1 MGDKMKNVKIMDMEG
16 DVLIFVKEK
25 KGKYTVTKNSEFK
38 KLKVEIRDDKNNL
51 IRISDQADLT

>member
-1 MGDKMKNVKIMDMEG
+1 MKNVKIMDMEG
-16 DVLIFVKEK
+16 DMLIFIKEK

-38 KLKVEIRDDKNNL
+38 KLKVEIRDDENNL